1 MIKTILFDMGG
12 VVITLAQPQA
22 IERFKA
28 LGLKDAEQRLDA
40 YTQQGIFGDL
50 ESGKI
55 TDEVFRRELSVLV
68 GRELTWQECLY
79 AWKGY
84 CGDVPKRNL
93 RKMKELRERGYRV
106 VLLSNTN
113 PFMMS
118 WVMSNEF
125 DGEGHSLAYYLDAA
139 YESYKCGAMKPDA
152 KFFNAVIEGERLIP
166 SETLF
171 IDDGPRNIEAAKA
184 LGIQTLLVENGEDW
198 TDRLEDLLSSS
209 NSRIKKL
216 KY

>member
-22 IERFKA
+22 IERFRA
-28 LGLKDAEQRLDA
+28 LGLTDAAERLDA

-50 ESGKI
+50 EAGRI
-55 TDEVFRRELSVLV
+55 TDEDFRRELSKLV
-68 GRELTWQECLY
+68 GRELTWQECCH

-84 CGDVPKRNL
+84 CSDVPRRNL
-93 RKMKELRERGYRV
+93 LKMQELRRRGYRV

-118 WVMSNEF
+118 WVMSDQF
-125 DGEGHSLAYYLDAA
+125 DGNGHSLMHCLDAA
-139 YESYKCGAMKPDA
+139 YESYKCGAMKPDPR
-152 KFFNAVIEGERLIP
+152 FFNAVIEGEHLVP

-171 IDDGPRNIEAAKA
+171 LDDGPRNIEAAEA
-184 LGIQTLLVENGEDW
+184 LGIHGLLVNNGEDW
-198 TDRLEDLLSSS
+198 TR
-209 NSRIKKL
+209 RIEEVL
-216 KY
+216 RS

>member
-55 TDEVFRRELSVLV
+55 TDEDFRRELSVLV
-68 GRELTWQECLY
+68 GRELTWQECLN

-106 VLLSNTN
+106 ALLSNTN

-184 LGIQTLLVENGEDW
+184 LGIQTLLVKNGEDW
-198 TDRLEDLLSSS
+198 TVKLEDILSS
-209 NSRIKKL
+209 IEKELKK
-216 KY
+216 

>member
-22 IERFKA
+22 IKRFHA
-28 LGLKDAEQRLDA
+28 LGLMDAEERLDA

-50 ESGKI
+50 ESGRI
-55 TDEVFRRELSVLV
+55 TDEDFRRELSVLV
-68 GRELTWQECLY
+68 GRELTWQECCE

-113 PFMMS
+113 PYMMS

-152 KFFNAVIEGERLIP
+152 KFFNAVMEGERLIP

-198 TDRLEDLLSSS
+198 TGKLEDLLASS
-209 NSRIKKL
+209 N
-216 KY
+216 

>member
-1 MIKTILFDMGG
+1 MGG

-50 ESGKI
+50 EAGRI
-55 TDEVFRRELSVLV
+55 TDEDFRHELSILV
-68 GRELTWQECLY
+68 GRELTWQECCH

-152 KFFNAVIEGERLIP
+152 KFFNAVMEGEHLIP

-171 IDDGPRNIEAAKA
+171 LDDGPRNIEAAKA
-184 LGIQTLLVENGEDW
+184 LGIQTLLVEKGEDW
-198 TDRLEDLLSSS
+198 TERLEDLLASS
-209 NSRIKKL
+209 N
-216 KY
+216 

>member
-50 ESGKI
+50 EAGRI
-55 TDEVFRRELSVLV
+55 TDEDFRRELSVLV
-68 GRELTWQECLY
+68 GRQLTWQECCH

-113 PFMMS
+113 PYMMS

-152 KFFNAVIEGERLIP
+152 KFFNAVMEGERLIP

-171 IDDGPRNIEAAKA
+171 LDDGPRNIEAAKA

-198 TDRLEDLLSSS
+198 TERLEDLLSSS
-209 NSRIKKL
+209 N
-216 KY
+216 

>member
-55 TDEVFRRELSVLV
+55 TDEDFRRELSVLV
-68 GRELTWQECLY
+68 GRELTWQECCE

-113 PFMMS
+113 PYMMS
-118 WVMSNEF
+118 WVMSDEF

-152 KFFNAVIEGERLIP
+152 KFFNAVMEGERLIP

-171 IDDGPRNIEAAKA
+171 LDDGPRNIEAAKA

-209 NSRIKKL
+209 N
-216 KY
+216 

>member
-50 ESGKI
+50 EAGRI
-55 TDEVFRRELSVLV
+55 TDEDFRRELSILV
-68 GRELTWQECLY
+68 GRELTWQECCH

-113 PFMMS
+113 PYMMS

-152 KFFNAVIEGERLIP
+152 KFFNAVMEGERLIP

-171 IDDGPRNIEAAKA
+171 LDDGPRNIEAAKA

-198 TDRLEDLLSSS
+198 TGKLEDLLASS
-209 NSRIKKL
+209 N
-216 KY
+216 

>member
-55 TDEVFRRELSVLV
+55 TDEDFRRELSVLV
-68 GRELTWQECLY
+68 GRELTWQECLN

-152 KFFNAVIEGERLIP
+152 KFFNAVMEGERLIP

-171 IDDGPRNIEAAKA
+171 LDDGPRNIEAAKA

-209 NSRIKKL
+209 N
-216 KY
+216 

>member
-1 MIKTILFDMGG
+1 MGG

-50 ESGKI
+50 EAGRI
-55 TDEVFRRELSVLV
+55 TDEDFRRELSILV
-68 GRELTWQECLY
+68 GRELTWQECCH

-113 PFMMS
+113 PYMMS

-125 DGEGHSLAYYLDAA
+125 DGEIGRAH
-139 YESYKCGAMKPDA
+139 
-152 KFFNAVIEGERLIP
+152 V
-166 SETLF
+166 
-171 IDDGPRNIEAAKA
+171 
-184 LGIQTLLVENGEDW
+184 
-198 TDRLEDLLSSS
+198 
-209 NSRIKKL
+209 
-216 KY
+216 

>member
-1 MIKTILFDMGG
+1 MGG

-55 TDEVFRRELSVLV
+55 TDEDFRRELSVLV
-68 GRELTWQECLY
+68 GRELTWQECCH

-113 PFMMS
+113 PYMMS
-118 WVMSNEF
+118 WVMSDEF

-152 KFFNAVIEGERLIP
+152 KFFNAVMEGERLIP

-171 IDDGPRNIEAAKA
+171 LDDGPRNIEAAKA

-209 NSRIKKL
+209 N
-216 KY
+216 

>member
-22 IERFKA
+22 IEHFKA

-50 ESGKI
+50 EAGRI
-55 TDEVFRRELSVLV
+55 TDEDFRRELSVLV
-68 GRELTWQECLY
+68 GRELTWQECCH

-113 PFMMS
+113 PYMMS

-152 KFFNAVIEGERLIP
+152 KFFNAVMEGERLIP

-198 TDRLEDLLSSS
+198 TERLEDLLASS
-209 NSRIKKL
+209 N
-216 KY
+216 

>member
-50 ESGKI
+50 EAGRI
-55 TDEVFRRELSVLV
+55 TDEDFRRELSILV
-68 GRELTWQECLY
+68 GRELTWQECCH

-113 PFMMS
+113 PYMMS

-152 KFFNAVIEGERLIP
+152 KFFNAVMEGERLIP

-198 TDRLEDLLSSS
+198 TERLEDLLSSS
-209 NSRIKKL
+209 N
-216 KY
+216 

>member
-68 GRELTWQECLY
+68 GRELTWQECLN

-93 RKMKELRERGYRV
+93 RK
-106 VLLSNTN
+106 
-113 PFMMS
+113 
-118 WVMSNEF
+118 
-125 DGEGHSLAYYLDAA
+125 
-139 YESYKCGAMKPDA
+139 
-152 KFFNAVIEGERLIP
+152 IED
-166 SETLF
+166 T
-171 IDDGPRNIEAAKA
+171 
-184 LGIQTLLVENGEDW
+184 
-198 TDRLEDLLSSS
+198 
-209 NSRIKKL
+209 
-216 KY
+216 

>member
-1 MIKTILFDMGG
+1 MGG

-50 ESGKI
+50 EAGRI
-55 TDEVFRRELSVLV
+55 TDEDFRRELSVLV
-68 GRELTWQECLY
+68 GRELTWQECCH

-113 PFMMS
+113 PYMMS

-152 KFFNAVIEGERLIP
+152 KFFNAVMEGQRLIP

-198 TDRLEDLLSSS
+198 TERLEDLLSSS
-209 NSRIKKL
+209 N
-216 KY
+216 

>member
-55 TDEVFRRELSVLV
+55 TDEDFRRELSVLV
-68 GRELTWQECLY
+68 GRELTWQECLN

-184 LGIQTLLVENGEDW
+184 LGIQTLLVKNGEDW
-198 TDRLEDLLSSS
+198 TGKLEDILSS
-209 NSRIKKL
+209 IDKELKK
-216 KY
+216 

>member
-50 ESGKI
+50 EAGRI
-55 TDEVFRRELSVLV
+55 TDEDFRRELSVLV
-68 GRELTWQECLY
+68 GRELTWQECLN

-113 PFMMS
+113 PYMMS

-152 KFFNAVIEGERLIP
+152 KFFNAVMEGERLIP

-198 TDRLEDLLSSS
+198 TERLEDLLSSS
-209 NSRIKKL
+209 N
-216 KY
+216 

>member
-68 GRELTWQECLY
+68 GRELTWQECLN

-184 LGIQTLLVENGEDW
+184 LGIQTLLVKNGEDW
-198 TDRLEDLLSSS
+198 TGKLEDILSS
-209 NSRIKKL
+209 IDK
-216 KY
+216 

>member
-22 IERFKA
+22 IERFNA

-55 TDEVFRRELSVLV
+55 TDEDFRRELSILV
-68 GRELTWQECLY
+68 GRELTWQECCH

-113 PFMMS
+113 PYMMS
-118 WVMSNEF
+118 WVMSDEF

-152 KFFNAVIEGERLIP
+152 KFFNAVMEGERLIP

-171 IDDGPRNIEAAKA
+171 LDDGPRNIEAAKA

-209 NSRIKKL
+209 N
-216 KY
+216 

>member
-184 LGIQTLLVENGEDW
+184 LGIQTLLVKNGEDW
-198 TDRLEDLLSSS
+198 TGKLEDILSS
-209 NSRIKKL
+209 IDKE
-216 KY
+216 

>member
-1 MIKTILFDMGG
+1 MGG

-50 ESGKI
+50 EAGRI
-55 TDEVFRRELSVLV
+55 TDEDFRRELSVLV
-68 GRELTWQECLY
+68 GRELTWQECCH

-113 PFMMS
+113 PYMMS

-152 KFFNAVIEGERLIP
+152 KFFNAVMEGERLIP

-198 TDRLEDLLSSS
+198 TERLEDLLASS
-209 NSRIKKL
+209 N
-216 KY
+216 

>member
-55 TDEVFRRELSVLV
+55 TDEDFRRELSVLV
-68 GRELTWQECLY
+68 GRELTWQECLN

-184 LGIQTLLVENGEDW
+184 LGIHTRLVKNGEDW
-198 TDRLEDLLSSS
+198 TGKLEDILSS
-209 NSRIKKL
+209 IDKE
-216 KY
+216 

>member
-55 TDEVFRRELSVLV
+55 TDEDFRRELSILV
-68 GRELTWQECLY
+68 GRELTWQECCH

-113 PFMMS
+113 PYMMS
-118 WVMSNEF
+118 WVMSDEF

-152 KFFNAVIEGERLIP
+152 KFFNAVMEGERLIP

-171 IDDGPRNIEAAKA
+171 LDDGPRNIEAAKA

-209 NSRIKKL
+209 N
-216 KY
+216 

>member
-50 ESGKI
+50 EAGRI
-55 TDEVFRRELSVLV
+55 TDEDFRRELSVLV

-113 PFMMS
+113 PYMMS

-152 KFFNAVIEGERLIP
+152 KFFNAVMEGERLIP

-198 TDRLEDLLSSS
+198 TERLEDLLSSS
-209 NSRIKKL
+209 N
-216 KY
+216 

>member
-55 TDEVFRRELSVLV
+55 TDEDFRRELSVLV
-68 GRELTWQECLY
+68 GRELTWQECLN

-152 KFFNAVIEGERLIP
+152 KFFNAVIEGEKLIP

-184 LGIQTLLVENGEDW
+184 LGIHTRLVKNGEDW
-198 TDRLEDLLSSS
+198 TGKLEDILSS
-209 NSRIKKL
+209 IDKELKK
-216 KY
+216 

>member
-50 ESGKI
+50 EAGRI
-55 TDEVFRRELSVLV
+55 TDEDFRRELSILV
-68 GRELTWQECLY
+68 GRELTWQECCH

-113 PFMMS
+113 PYMMS

-152 KFFNAVIEGERLIP
+152 KFFNAVMEGERLIP

-171 IDDGPRNIEAAKA
+171 LDDGPRNIEAAKA

-198 TDRLEDLLSSS
+198 TERLEDLLASS
-209 NSRIKKL
+209 N
-216 KY
+216 

>member
-50 ESGKI
+50 EAGRI
-55 TDEVFRRELSVLV
+55 TDEDFRRELSILV
-68 GRELTWQECLY
+68 GRELTWQECCH

-113 PFMMS
+113 PYMMS

-152 KFFNAVIEGERLIP
+152 KFFNAVMEGERLIP

-198 TDRLEDLLSSS
+198 TERLEDLLASS
-209 NSRIKKL
+209 N
-216 KY
+216 

>member
-55 TDEVFRRELSVLV
+55 TDEDFRRELSVLV
-68 GRELTWQECLY
+68 GRELTWQECLN

-152 KFFNAVIEGERLIP
+152 KFFNAVMEGERLIP

-198 TDRLEDLLSSS
+198 TERLEDLLASS
-209 NSRIKKL
+209 N
-216 KY
+216 

>member
-1 MIKTILFDMGG
+1 MDKKNMIKTILFDMGG

-28 LGLKDAEQRLDA
+28 LGLKDAAERLDA

-50 ESGKI
+50 EAGKI
-55 TDEVFRRELSVLV
+55 TDEDFRRELSVLV
-68 GRELTWQECLY
+68 GRELTWQECCH

-93 RKMKELRERGYRV
+93 EKMKELRERGYRV

-113 PFMMS
+113 PYMMS
-118 WVMSNEF
+118 WVMSDEF

-152 KFFNAVIEGERLIP
+152 KFFNAVIEGEHLVP

-171 IDDGPRNIEAAKA
+171 LDDGPRNIEAAKA
-184 LGIQTLLVENGEDW
+184 LGIYTLLVDNGEDW
-198 TDRLEDLLSSS
+198 TGKLEDILSE
-209 NSRIKKL
+209 
-216 KY
+216 

>member
-1 MIKTILFDMGG
+1 MDKMIKTILFDMGG

-68 GRELTWQECLY
+68 GRELTWQECLN

-209 NSRIKKL
+209 N
-216 KY
+216 